1 MVETSGLENRHG
13 ESHREFESHRLRQEM
28 KSMNKEDLI
37 ERLKDRGIKEKILK
51 AIQII
56 DRKNFVSENNL
67 EEAYEDHPLSIGY
80 GQTISQPYTVAFM
93 LQELE
98 LKKGDRILEIGT
110 GSGWNAALM
119 SYLVGENGEIYS
131 VEVVKELAEK
141 AKEILG
147 DYKNVFVFNMDGS
160 RGLAQYAPYDKIILT
175 AAPKQMPEE
184 IKKQLGDGGIL
195 LAPVGEY
202 MQKLIKITRKKDKFT
217 ETEKGDFIFVPL
229 VNKSQ

>member
-1 MVETSGLENRHG
+1 
-13 ESHREFESHRLRQEM
+13 
-28 KSMNKEDLI
+28 MNKKDLI
-37 ERLKDRGIKEKILK
+37 ERLRDRGIKEEILK

-67 EEAYEDHPLSIGY
+67 EEAYEDHPLFIGY

-119 SYLVGENGEIYS
+119 SCLVEEKGEIYS
-131 VEVVKELAEK
+131 IEIVKELAEK
-141 AKEILG
+141 AKGLLKN
-147 DYKNVFVFNMDGS
+147 YKNISVFDMDGS
-160 RGLAQYAPYDKIILT
+160 CGLVQYAPYDKIILT
-175 AAPKQMPEE
+175 AAPKQIPEE

-202 MQKLIKITRKKDKFT
+202 MQKLVKITRKKDRFT

>member
-1 MVETSGLENRHG
+1 
-13 ESHREFESHRLRQEM
+13 
-28 KSMNKEDLI
+28 MNKKELI
-37 ERLKDRGIKEKILK
+37 KGLRDKGIKEEILK

-67 EEAYEDHPLSIGY
+67 EEAYEDHTLSIGY

>member
-1 MVETSGLENRHG
+1 
-13 ESHREFESHRLRQEM
+13 
-28 KSMNKEDLI
+28 MNKKELI
-37 ERLKDRGIKEKILK
+37 KGLRDKGIKEEILK

-131 VEVVKELAEK
+131 VEVIKELAEK

-202 MQKLIKITRKKDKFT
+202 MQKLVKITRKKDRFT
-217 ETEKGDFIFVPL
+217 ETGKGDFIFVPL